1 MGRRRTALF
10 VQVLIACCTLLSAC
24 GGGLFGRLGPSGDN
38 AGGPAPGAGPQ
49 VPPAPA
55 LAVLPALPVGAADQ
69 PGRRVSKEYDNVL
82 YGSEYFDKSTPGAD
96 KTETRLVLYGPGSE
110 KGAWGLYQWSG
121 FTGGLV
127 PDDVE
132 VQLDLPEGQEYWLLL
147 SNYSLGHWE
156 VVGPLKQEI
165 YDFVYDTHSNYVS
178 AQHNTYVVV
187 LVDLE
192 HTALLNKLNLRAQ
205 RDIDAPLPPQGLRAD
220 NIGSHSADISWTGSP
235 DQDVLGYRLY
245 SGPEADFVPGGPG
258 VVKLADVDF
267 LTKAYT
273 AANLESDTQYWYRL
287 TAYDTAMNESLPG
300 EVCAFRTLVNS
311 PPLVDFSWA
320 PQFIQ
325 AGRAVTFDPSATLD
339 PGDDISAELFE
350 WDFDNDGTFETQTT
364 GPQTVEHTYPD
375 RGPVSCRLRV
385 TDSET
390 SAQTVKNLMVSFKYD
405 FYQVGKANGLPASAG
420 SMDTDPATS
429 RMALVVNGA
438 DSTIYYYHGGSWEQI
453 EYPGAEGDY
462 VADVTLSP
470 SSIAILTISLEVI
483 SAPNDKTI
491 HWAIKEFSGNMW
503 QTRGSGTHTDDTVAA
518 AHLCC
523 SPGGLYSFGMVSGI
537 VPPPPQF
544 LVDWWCHWYHG
555 KTGGGWQVEDLD
567 SAGLEVPPFGVVRT
581 DAESSIVY
589 AAQGIQLCSLTDSG
603 ASTSQLQGYSGLP
616 TDISV
621 QMDPAAPGQ
630 LAWLLATDAGLL
642 YWGDNFGAA
651 NGNDQF
657 FTVPDTLTH
666 TLGLRS
672 LGDNEAE
679 FYWEA
684 HDGFDRSLI
693 AGYNSA
699 ANSGAGAV
707 YDLGSGYGYA
717 ETGGGGQMSLPAGD
731 GVYFAAYE
739 ERDGEIIGRLL
750 NQGDEKL
757 KETLYEPSGI
767 TPVLAQS
774 SPVIF
779 PDGSLKV
786 LFQQPY
792 PTALAAESAALN
804 QGFSTDFIGVDNY
817 LIPTSACATGS
828 GGEYLTASVSLGND
842 LVINRFDGSA
852 TGEEMFVV
860 TGVRVAQ
867 LLRNLSS
874 DTVLLVYT
882 QNSETELYSREWNG
896 SSWDAPLLAASTA
909 NPVVDIKLAA
919 RPGGGFGLA
928 YEEEGSALSL
938 VEKQAGLWGP
948 PQQLSA
954 TPLNDLSGIGLA
966 YSEAGD
972 CACAVERFSGSPGVW
987 IAQRPFGGSSF
998 TWQKTESTNGH
1009 QARSVNTLYGVNGA
1023 VVFYYNAVWP
1033 EAGFGLRV
1041 LEKFGASWTGVLFD
1055 FPLYDVPVGSAVD
1068 PSGNIVMSGLFGVP
1082 ATAVYAV
1089 IWR

>member
-1 MGRRRTALF
+1 M
-10 VQVLIACCTLLSAC
+10 
-24 GGGLFGRLGPSGDN
+24 
-38 AGGPAPGAGPQ
+38 PAR
-49 VPPAPA
+49 
-55 LAVLPALPVGAADQ
+55 AAAK
-69 PGRRVSKEYDNVL
+69 VYDNIQ

-110 KGAWGLYQWSG
+110 TGAWGMYQWSG

-132 VQLDLPEGQEYWLLL
+132 VSLDLPEGQEYWLLL

-156 VVGPLKQEI
+156 AVGPLTQEI
-165 YDFVYDTHSNYVS
+165 FDFVYDSHSDYVS

-192 HTALLNKLNLRAQ
+192 HTALLEKLNLRAQ
-205 RDIDAPLPPQGLRAD
+205 RDIDAPFPPAGLRAD

-245 SGPEADFVPGGPG
+245 AGPDADFAPGGAG
-258 VVKLADVDF
+258 VVKLADVDY
-267 LTKAYT
+267 LTKTYDAD
-273 AANLESDTQYWYRL
+273 NLESDTQYWYKL

-300 EVCAFRTLVNS
+300 DVCAFRTLVNS

-325 AGRAVTFDPSATLD
+325 AGRAVTFDPSATAD

-350 WDFDNDGTFETQTT
+350 WDFDNDGSFEAQST
-364 GPQTVEHTYPD
+364 GPQTVQHTYPD
-375 RGPVSCRLRV
+375 RGPVACRLRV

-390 SAQTVKNLMVSFKYD
+390 SAQTVRNLMVSFRYD
-405 FYQVGKANGLPASAG
+405 FYQVGKANGLPALAG

-429 RMALVVNGA
+429 RMALIVAGA
-438 DSTIYYYHGGSWEQI
+438 DTTVYYYHKSAWEYI
-453 EYPGAEGDY
+453 SYPAAEGDFIPDI
-462 VADVTLSP
+462 ALTP
-470 SSIAILTISLEVI
+470 SSIAILTVSLEEI
-483 SAPNDKTI
+483 SPPNNYTI
-491 HWAIKEFSGNMW
+491 HWAIKEFSGNIW
-503 QTRGSGTHTDDTVAA
+503 QTRTSGTHTDDTVAA

-523 SPGGLYSFGMVSGI
+523 SPGGVYSFGMVSGI
-537 VPPPPQF
+537 VPPPPAF
-544 LVDWWCHWYHG
+544 VVDWWCHWYHG
-555 KTGGGWQVEDLD
+555 TAGGGWRIEDFD
-567 SAGLEVPPFGVVRT
+567 IPGLEVPPFGAVRT
-581 DAESSIVY
+581 ESESSFVY
-589 AAQGIQLCSLTDSG
+589 ALGGVQLTAITDGG
-603 ASTSQLQGYSGLP
+603 ASTTQLQGYSGVP

-621 QMDPAAPGQ
+621 QMDPAAAGQ
-630 LAWLLATDAGLL
+630 LSWLLTTDASLL
-642 YWGDNFGAA
+642 YWGDNFGADNA
-651 NGNDQF
+651 SDQF
-657 FTVPDTLTH
+657 YTVTDMLTH
-666 TLGLRS
+666 ALGLRS

-684 HDGFDRSLI
+684 RDSLDRSLI

-699 ANSGAGAV
+699 ANSGGGEV

-717 ETGGGGQMSLPAGD
+717 ETGSGGQMSLPSGD

-750 NQGDEKL
+750 DQGDEKF

-792 PTALAAESAALN
+792 PTALAAEAPALN
-804 QGFSTDFIGVDNY
+804 QGFTTAFIGVDNY
-817 LIPTSACATGS
+817 LIPSSACATGNA
-828 GGEYLTASVSLGND
+828 GEYITASVSLGND

-874 DTVLLVYT
+874 NTVLLVYT
-882 QNSETELYSREWNG
+882 QNSEAELYSREWNG
-896 SSWDAPLLAASTA
+896 SSWDAPLLATTTA
-909 NPVVDIKLAA
+909 EPVVDIKLAA
-919 RPGGGFGLA
+919 RPDGGFGLA
-928 YEEEGSALSL
+928 FEQEDSTLSL
-938 VEKQAGLWGP
+938 AEKLGSLWSP
-948 PQQLSA
+948 AEEISTQQL
-954 TPLNDLSGIGLA
+954 NDIAGIGLS

-972 CACAVERFSGSPGVW
+972 CACAVERFSVSPGVW
-987 IAQRPFGGSSF
+987 IGERPFGGTSF
-998 TWQKTESTNGH
+998 AWEKAETTSGH

-1033 EAGFGLRV
+1033 DDGFGLRV
-1041 LEKFGASWTGVLFD
+1041 LEKFGADWTGVLFD
-1055 FPLYDVPVGSAVD
+1055 FPLYNVPIGSAVD
-1068 PSGNIVMSGLFGVP
+1068 PNGNIVMSGLFGVP